1 MKLAHEIAY
10 ERNQIGT
17 LKLARCRIHGTY
29 LGRRFFRILTNINQP
44 RG

>member
-17 LKLARCRIHGTY
+17 LRLSSCSIHKIY
-29 LGRRFFRILTNINQP
+29 PGRWI
-44 RG
+44 